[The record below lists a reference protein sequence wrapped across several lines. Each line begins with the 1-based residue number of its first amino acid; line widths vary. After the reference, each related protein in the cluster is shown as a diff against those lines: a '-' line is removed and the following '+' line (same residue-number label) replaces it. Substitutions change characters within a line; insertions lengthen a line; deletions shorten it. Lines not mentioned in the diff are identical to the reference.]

1 MAIRFK
7 ARVLLELGA
16 ELISSDPIALYE
28 LVKNSLDATASRVEV
43 RVTVVLGRTEY
54 LRVRSL
60 LSQRQDRPIKN
71 GSTAKPTFDE
81 VRELLVGAFEESA
94 TEELRHAF
102 LEEMAK
108 EAEGD
113 WTGRLDVV
121 YTQSNSIQV
130 LDNGSGM
137 SFEDLSSVYLTIGTP
152 NRLLEKRRTSSEGG
166 PATTVLG
173 EKGIGRLS
181 AMRLGDLLAVRST
194 QSGSTNWSELNIDW
208 SILNRNPDLDIE
220 DFPVEPEV
228 GGRKSDRS
236 IRGTSITI
244 RGLSSDWD
252 HAKLVGLVQTD
263 FAKLV
268 DPFRVDG
275 PRPDIRLW
283 FNDERVVTP
292 AFQLSKLTFA
302 HAVCKASLS
311 YRPADSDGDGVLD
324 GGGEVELEPVLAG
337 TVEYKLYGRSKRFEL
352 RGAHLYSALAVK
364 PGRKKVKANA
374 RLLLSANVRQ
384 GVMDLGSFEMEAYW
398 YNRQRLR
405 NDKTSDLPELL
416 SWLAS
421 WGGGLLLYRDGFR
434 VYPYAEVRDDWLDL
448 DGLALGSSGYKM
460 NRKQLV
466 GAVRISTANNPFLQ
480 DQTNREG
487 LRDSDEKSALIHL
500 LRHTLLTE
508 FKTFLDS
515 CEADITES
523 AVKEFPR
530 LEKRFDEAQR
540 DAVEKAKHLRTR
552 VAKEDV
558 AVVNGLI
565 DRMQDIAL
573 AWERAKL
580 TVKNYENEMDQYVYL
595 AGVGLMT
602 EFVFHELGRISTNA
616 LKTLGEYKGT
626 GPERAQMRTLREQLK
641 SLDKRIRILDP
652 LATPGRQRKEPVD
665 LVSVLEE
672 IVEAHRAQFERHGVK
687 AEITF
692 RGVREP
698 LSINAVK
705 GQLIQIFE
713 NFIANS
719 VYWLKQEMMLREFE
733 PKISIVVDVRNW
745 QVEVTDNGP
754 GISVERGEEVFDAF
768 VSTKPPGEGR
778 GLGLFIARKLAD
790 YNGLKIELLEPGSD
804 RRHHGFTVGCGDAK

>member
-1 MAIRFK
+1 MAIKFK

-28 LVKNSLDATASRVEV
+28 LVKNSLDAKASRVEL
-43 RVTVVLGRTEY
+43 RIISVLGRTEY
-54 LRVRSL
+54 LRVRAQLVHQQEYFAQKHGNAPLDFDGIRDILVKSFDDTAPDDL
-60 LSQRQDRPIKN
+60 KQKFLDAMAN
-71 GSTAKPTFDE
+71 GPTHDW
-81 VRELLVGAFEESA
+81 A
-94 TEELRHAF
+94 T
-102 LEEMAK
+102 
-108 EAEGD
+108 
-113 WTGRLDVV
+113 RLDAV
-121 YTQSNSIQV
+121 YSDSNTIQI
-130 LDNGSGM
+130 LDNGTGM
-137 SFEDLSSVYLTIGTP
+137 SFDDLSTVFLTIGTP
-152 NRLLEKRRTSSEGG
+152 NRLLQKRKRSPESDAM
-166 PATTVLG
+166 PSILG

-181 AMRLGDLLAVRST
+181 AMRLGDSLSVETTKSDDPT
-194 QSGSTNWSELNIDW
+194 WSVLEIDW
-208 SILNRNPDLDIE
+208 SVLRKDPDLDIN
-220 DFPVEPEV
+220 DFPVEPTL
-228 GGRKSDRS
+228 GKRKADRTVS
-236 IRGTSITI
+236 GTSIKI
-244 RGLSSDWD
+244 GGLSSDWD
-252 HAKLVGLVQTD
+252 HAKLMGLVKTD

-268 DPFRVDG
+268 DPFRTDG
-275 PRPDIRLW
+275 PRPDIRIW
-283 FNDERVVTP
+283 FNDQRIVTP
-292 AFQLSKLTFA
+292 AFQRTRLTFA

-311 YRPADSDGDGVLD
+311 YKPVEINGDAVFNQH
-324 GGGEVELEPVLAG
+324 GEPELEPVLAG
-337 TVEYKLYGRSKRFEL
+337 TVEYKLYGRAKRFEL

-364 PGRKKVKANA
+364 PGRKKTKANA
-374 RLLLSANVRQ
+374 QLLLGANVRQ
-384 GVMDLGSFEMEAYW
+384 GLMDLGPLEMEAYW

-405 NDKTSDLPELL
+405 NDKTPDLPELL
-416 SWLAS
+416 AWLAS

-466 GAVRISTANNPFLQ
+466 GAVRIGAEKNPFLQ

-515 CEADITES
+515 CEADVGES
-523 AVKEFPR
+523 AVKEFPK
-530 LEKRFDEAQR
+530 LEKRFDDAQR
-540 DAVEKAKHLRTR
+540 DAVEKAKHLRSR

-580 TVKNYENEMDQYVYL
+580 TVKNYEQEMDQYVHL

-626 GPERAQMRTLREQLK
+626 GPERAQIRTLREQLK

-652 LATPGRQRKEPVD
+652 HATPGRQRKEPVD
-665 LVSVLEE
+665 LVALLEE
-672 IVEAHRAQFERHGVK
+672 IVDAHRVQFDRHDIK
-687 AEITF
+687 AKIDFLGAKSTLMVNV
-692 RGVREP
+692 VR
-698 LSINAVK
+698 

-719 VYWLKQEMMLREFE
+719 VYWLKQEMMLRNFD
-733 PKISIVVDVRNW
+733 PKIDMIVDVEGRR
-745 QVEVTDNGP
+745 VEVTDNGP
-754 GISVERGEEVFDAF
+754 GIPVERGEEVFGAF
-768 VSTKPPGEGR
+768 MSTKPPGEGR
-778 GLGLFIARKLAD
+778 GLGLFIARKLAE
-790 YNGLKIELLEPGSD
+790 YNNLSIELLEPGSD
-804 RRHHGFTVGCGDAK
+804 RRHHGFVVAFGEAK

>member
-28 LVKNSLDATASRVEV
+28 LVKNSLDAKAARVEV
-43 RVTVVLGRTEY
+43 RVTVVLGRTEF
-54 LRVRSL
+54 LRVRSQ
-60 LSQRQDRPIKN
+60 LSQRQNRSIKK
-71 GSTAKPTFDE
+71 GSVTRHTFDE
-81 VRELLVGAFEESA
+81 VRDILVGSFEDSA
-94 TEELRHAF
+94 SDELKQQFLDEMEKETED
-102 LEEMAK
+102 
-108 EAEGD
+108 D
-113 WTGRLDVV
+113 WTGRLDAV
-121 YTQSNSIQV
+121 YAQSNSIQI

-152 NRLLEKRRTSSEGG
+152 NRLFEKQQTPSATS
-166 PATTVLG
+166 PATNVLG

-194 QSGSTNWSELNIDW
+194 QSGSANWSALNIDW
-208 SILNRNPDLDIE
+208 SILRRNPDLDIE
-220 DFPVEPEV
+220 DFHVDPEV
-228 GGRKSDRS
+228 GDHKRDQSV
-236 IRGTSITI
+236 RGTSITI

-252 HAKLVGLVQTD
+252 YAKLVGLVQTD

-268 DPFRVDG
+268 DPFRVDM

-283 FNDERVVTP
+283 FNDQRVVTP

-311 YRPADSDGDGVLD
+311 YRPVEFDGDVVLD
-324 GGGEVELEPVLAG
+324 DDGQVELEPVLTG

-364 PGRKKVKANA
+364 PGRKKVKANTQ
-374 RLLLSANVRQ
+374 LLLSANVRQ
-384 GVMDLGSFEMEAYW
+384 GVMDLGPFEMEAYW

-405 NDKTSDLPELL
+405 NDKTPDLPELL
-416 SWLAS
+416 SWLSS

-466 GAVRISTANNPFLQ
+466 GAVRISTAKNPFLQ

-515 CEADITES
+515 CEADVTES

-530 LEKRFDEAQR
+530 LDKRFDEAQR
-540 DAVEKAKHLRTR
+540 DAVEKAKRLRTR

-558 AVVNGLI
+558 AVVNGLL

-580 TVKNYENEMDQYVYL
+580 AVKNYENEMDQYVHL

-652 LATPGRQRKEPVD
+652 LSTPGRQRKEPVD
-665 LVSVLEE
+665 LTSVLEE
-672 IVEAHRAQFERHGVK
+672 IVEAHQAQFERHGVK

-692 RGVREP
+692 RGAREP
-698 LSINAVK
+698 LTLNVVR

-719 VYWLKQEMMLREFE
+719 VYWLKQEAMLRVFE
-733 PKISIVVDVRNW
+733 PKISIVVDTRNR
-745 QVEVTDNGP
+745 QVEVIDNGP
-754 GISVERGEEVFDAF
+754 GISAERGEEVFDAF

-790 YNGLKIELLEPGSD
+790 YNGLTIELLEPGSD
-804 RRHHGFTVGCGDAK
+804 RRHHGFTVGFGEAK